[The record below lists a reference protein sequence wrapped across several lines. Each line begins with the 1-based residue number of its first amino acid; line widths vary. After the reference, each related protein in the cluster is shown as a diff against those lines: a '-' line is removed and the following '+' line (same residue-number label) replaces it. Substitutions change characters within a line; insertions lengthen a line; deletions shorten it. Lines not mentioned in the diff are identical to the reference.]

1 MIRIKWITTKLVGA
15 SFFRKNV
22 KQKLLEVSI
31 RMFFV
36 HLRILID
43 VGTLQNIYE
52 ELSSNI
58 GSATDGSRLW
68 PPNRKQ
74 DKKLGIRFDVGQK
87 FHDPTTNKWM
97 RNVVLQ
103 LNADA
108 ENPGIKDAVGR
119 NGSHAQR
126 LIAQVPLN
134 DDGTA
139 LDPSVTEET
148 VRAELVDPLDGG
160 F

>member
-22 KQKLLEVSI
+22 KEKLLE
-31 RMFFV
+31 
-36 HLRILID
+36 
-43 VGTLQNIYE
+43 
-52 ELSSNI
+52 
-58 GSATDGSRLW
+58 

-74 DKKLGIRFDVGQK
+74 DKKLGIRFNVGQK

-119 NGSHAQR
+119 NSSHAQQ

-139 LDPSVTEET
+139 LDPAVTEET